1 MSRTL
6 VLVKFIS
13 LVLVVLST
21 SVVLQAQPRDS
32 RATSQ
37 PAGRINGRV
46 RLPGGAPAVQVLVSC
61 DAWSGGVVG
70 QVRTDGGGRFHFDSL
85 GPAQFTISI
94 RQPGFLP
101 YSETVELQTT
111 SMADLQITL
120 KPDPNAVAAGPAAV
134 ISAVPPAAQK
144 EYELAE
150 AALAKGTDAKGKK
163 EDIAEAVRHYQQ
175 SLTLYPQFLN
185 AQLKMGTAYMELGE
199 WDKAEEALKKTIA
212 LDAKAANAY
221 FALGEVYLRQ
231 KKDEE
236 AEKIL
241 VQGLQIEDRSAQGHF
256 ALTRAYYSMAGKIKD
271 DAQARPHLEKAYEQI
286 KKTIELDPN
295 LALAHLMKGNIYFRV
310 RRAADAQHEYEEY
323 LRLDPK
329 GSFADQTRTRV
340 EQIKKALESQ
350 PKQ

>member
-13 LVLVVLST
+13 LVLVVWST
-21 SVVLQAQPRDS
+21 SVVLQAQPGRDS
-32 RATSQ
+32 RATTQ

-46 RLPGGAPAVQVLVSC
+46 RLPGGQPAAEILVSC
-61 DAWSGGVVG
+61 DAWSGGMVG
-70 QVRTDGGGRFHFDSL
+70 QVRTDGGGRFHIDSL
-85 GPAQFTISI
+85 GPAQFTVSI

-120 KPDPNAVAAGPAAV
+120 KPDPNAPAGLASV
-134 ISAVPPAAQK
+134 ISAVPPPAQK

-150 AALAKGTDAKGKK
+150 AALAKGTAAKGKK
-163 EDIAEAVRHYQQ
+163 EDIAEAVRHYEQ

-212 LDAKAANAY
+212 MDAKAANAY

-236 AEKIL
+236 AEKVL
-241 VQGLQIEDRSAQGHF
+241 VQGLQIEDRSANGHF
-256 ALTRAYYSMAGKIKD
+256 ALTRAYYSMATKIKD